1 MSTRRNS
8 FLAFKKVLI
17 QIDWIFVL
25 FQRRNSALTLLVLI
39 FIAMSVGSTQ
49 SFAQISSEMMKAAA
63 SRAPELQFPTEV
75 SRPSLGMGIFKPD
88 GAGPFP
94 AIVLLHQCAGLLARS
109 KNPNLSMLD
118 WAKETVA
125 RGYVAF
131 LLDSLSQRRAST
143 LCDGPQMGVTIPRG
157 VKDALQAAEHLG
169 SLPYVDKNR
178 IAFAGFSWGA
188 TVGVLLSSKSWGTA
202 LAPGESFK
210 AVVSFYP
217 GCPAPRLLETEIRY
231 EIANR
236 DIDKPLLVL
245 MGEGDNETLPSECVP
260 KLEGAKIAGGPVEW
274 HVYPKS
280 THCFDCRHLNGFSK
294 TVSGRKVVYYYDEK
308 ITEDASRRLFS
319 FLEKSMPKEQ

>member
-63 SRAPELQFPTEV
+63 SRALELQFPTEV

-157 VKDALQAAEHLG
+157 VKDAL
-169 SLPYVDKNR
+169 
-178 IAFAGFSWGA
+178 
-188 TVGVLLSSKSWGTA
+188 
-202 LAPGESFK
+202 
-210 AVVSFYP
+210 
-217 GCPAPRLLETEIRY
+217 
-231 EIANR
+231 
-236 DIDKPLLVL
+236 
-245 MGEGDNETLPSECVP
+245 
-260 KLEGAKIAGGPVEW
+260 
-274 HVYPKS
+274 
-280 THCFDCRHLNGFSK
+280 
-294 TVSGRKVVYYYDEK
+294 
-308 ITEDASRRLFS
+308 
-319 FLEKSMPKEQ
+319 